1 MKTIIQV
8 TLVAALLAGPATV
21 LAQQPVT
28 KSASVTATFTITAI
42 NKSARIVTLK
52 DSHGLYDDVYCGP
65 DVQRFDA
72 LKVGDT
78 VTFTYH
84 ESLVTAIAK
93 AGSLK
98 PAQAAAVT
106 RSAGTAPG
114 GTVSHQMTATV
125 TIEAIDAKVPSVT
138 IKTGEGH
145 SMAFQIENAKNLE
158 GYKVGDKV
166 DITYTQALAVSVK

>member
-1 MKTIIQV
+1 MKMIMHA
-8 TLVAALLAGPATV
+8 TLVAALLAVPAAA

-28 KSASVTATFTITAI
+28 HTATVTETFTITAI
-42 NKSARIVTLK
+42 NKSARLVTLK

-65 DVQRFDA
+65 DVQRFDQ
-72 LKVGDT
+72 LKVGDK

-84 ESLVTAIAK
+84 QSLVTAIAK

-106 RSAGTAPG
+106 RNAAAPG
-114 GTVSHQMTATV
+114 GTVAHQMTATV
-125 TIEAIDAKVPSVT
+125 TIEAIDPKVPSVT

-166 DITYTQALAVSVK
+166 DITYTQALAISVK